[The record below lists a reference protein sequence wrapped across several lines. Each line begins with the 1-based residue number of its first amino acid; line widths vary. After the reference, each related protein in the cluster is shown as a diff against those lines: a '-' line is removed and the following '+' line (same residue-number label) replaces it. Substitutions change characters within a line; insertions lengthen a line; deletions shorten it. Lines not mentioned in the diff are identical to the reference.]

1 MTTLNEKVLQL
12 NQLTKSFDSLQNQK
26 NNLQSTILEDFQ
38 YLINEFYQVWKKINP
53 DITKKLDSLI
63 ETNCVTYSS
72 NNLDAYSQ
80 ESILFF
86 IGNFLPLYNESCE
99 FINEYEITDSS
110 GDVSVIK
117 EKNHLKFIVSYANQD
132 GFEFIISEN
141 LLSHMYQP
149 DWNKHLTDYVSK
161 TLDEAFTKVQSEFIP
176 LMSPVLIPKK
186 TKMTKT
192 ELEKQ
197 AQMLGYKLVKN

>member
-1 MTTLNEKVLQL
+1 MPIQEFHPLQTIDL
-12 NQLTKSFDSLQNQK
+12 SQQNGNVFALLGIVSRLAPTFDK
-26 NNLQSTILEDFQ
+26 NFKEISTEMISADYANAVFVFNREFGDFFNIILPPH
-38 YLINEFYQVWKKINP
+38 L
-53 DITKKLDSLI
+53 
-63 ETNCVTYSS
+63 
-72 NNLDAYSQ
+72 
-80 ESILFF
+80 
-86 IGNFLPLYNESCE
+86 
-99 FINEYEITDSS
+99 EITDSS
-110 GDVSVIK
+110 GNVSVIK
-117 EKNHLKFIVSYANQD
+117 EKNHLKFTVSYANQD